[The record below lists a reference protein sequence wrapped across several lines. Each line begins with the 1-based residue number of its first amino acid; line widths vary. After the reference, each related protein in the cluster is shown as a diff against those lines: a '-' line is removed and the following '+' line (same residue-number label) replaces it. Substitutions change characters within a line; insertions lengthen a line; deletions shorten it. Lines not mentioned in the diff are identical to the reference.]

1 MKRILAENPGSAS
14 LRYLKKQKRTGHA
27 PVPGTFLDWLDKKA
41 ALPKRPTHPRW
52 AVVVVRR
59 IVRATRRDR
68 RSPAAVRAT
77 ADSGGD
83 LDPEPPRSSC
93 SLPMPGGA
101 L

>member
-14 LRYLKKQKRTGHA
+14 LRYLKKQKKAGYA
-27 PVPGTFLDWLDKKA
+27 PVPGTFLDWLNKKA
-41 ALPKRPTHPRW
+41 KLPDRPMPRHW
-52 AVVVVRR
+52 SRLVVRR
-59 IVRATRRDR
+59 VARAVRRDR

-83 LDPEPPRSSC
+83 PDPEPPRSQKRS
-93 SLPMPGGA
+93 SRGGA